1 MSKTVLITGA
11 LAPNGKAIAQL
22 FAQKGYAVV
31 LQDEDSEGAAKMAKE
46 LNVKAVKGTTLT
58 DNGAK
63 STAEKAKT
71 AGGNRTI
78 DILINNAGRYPEGTF
93 DDITADDLRAA
104 FRSNVISAMC
114 ITKAVS
120 AMMKEHK
127 HGGHIVN
134 MSRDNAFVTDPNKFI
149 PSTTAWAM
157 RGTTRA
163 MAKQL
168 AKPDIKVNACCVGDK
183 AAPEEV
189 ANAVLFLADDGNR
202 NMTGQNIMVN
212 HGTYM
217 D

>member
-1 MSKTVLITGA
+1 
-11 LAPNGKAIAQL
+11 
-22 FAQKGYAVV
+22 
-31 LQDEDSEGAAKMAKE
+31 
-46 LNVKAVKGTTLT
+46 
-58 DNGAK
+58 
-63 STAEKAKT
+63 
-71 AGGNRTI
+71 
-78 DILINNAGRYPEGTF
+78 
-93 DDITADDLRAA
+93 
-104 FRSNVISAMC
+104 
-114 ITKAVS
+114 
-120 AMMKEHK
+120 MMKEHK

>member
-11 LAPNGKAIAQL
+11 VGPNGQAIAKL
-22 FAQKGYAVV
+22 FASKGYHVV
-31 LQDEDSEGAAKMAKE
+31 LQDLDSTAASQMAKE
-46 LNVKAVKGTTLT
+46 IGAVAVSGDICTDEGAESVAKA
-58 DNGAK
+58 AQ
-63 STAEKAKT
+63 KAF
-71 AGGNRTI
+71 GTI
-78 DILINNAGRYPEGTF
+78 DILINNAGNYPEGTF
-93 DDITADDLRAA
+93 DEITADDLRAA
-104 FRSNVISAMC
+104 FKSNVIAAMC
-114 ITKAVS
+114 TTKAVS
-120 AMMKEHK
+120 AIMKEQK
-127 HGGHIVN
+127 TGGHIVN
-134 MSRDNAFVTDPNKFI
+134 MSRDNAFVTDPERFI

-183 AAPEEV
+183 AEPEEV